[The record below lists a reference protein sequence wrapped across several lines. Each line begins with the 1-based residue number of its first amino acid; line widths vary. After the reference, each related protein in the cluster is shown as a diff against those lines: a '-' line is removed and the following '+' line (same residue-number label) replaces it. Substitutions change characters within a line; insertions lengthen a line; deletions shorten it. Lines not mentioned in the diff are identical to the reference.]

1 MNSDVRDIDTYA
13 VIGAAMEVHRTLGQG
28 FLENVYQEALAIEL
42 TRQNIPFKREVAL
55 PISYKGILLPCAY
68 RVDFLC
74 YDNLLIEL
82 KALASLSSNE
92 EAQVI
97 NYLRASQHNKALLL
111 NFGAYSLQ
119 HKRFVL

>member
-1 MNSDVRDIDTYA
+1 MHTDVRDSDTYA

-68 RVDFLC
+68 RVDYLC

-82 KALASLSSNE
+82 KALASLSNNE

-97 NYLRASQHNKALLL
+97 NYLRASQHKKALLL
-111 NFGAYSLQ
+111 NIGAYSLQ

>member
-1 MNSDVRDIDTYA
+1 MNADVRDSETYA
-13 VIGAAMEVHRTLGQG
+13 VIGAAMDVHRTLGQG
-28 FLENVYQEALAIEL
+28 FLENVYQEALTIEFI
-42 TRQNIPFKREVAL
+42 RQDIPFKREVAL
-55 PISYKGILLPCAY
+55 PISYKGTLLPCAY

-97 NYLRASQHNKALLL
+97 NYLRASQHKKALLL

>member
-1 MNSDVRDIDTYA
+1 MNADVRDSETYA

-28 FLENVYQEALAIEL
+28 FLENVYQESLAIEFV
-42 TRQNIPFKREVAL
+42 RQGIPFKREVAL
-55 PISYKGILLPCAY
+55 PISYKGTPLPCTY

-92 EAQVI
+92 EAQII
-97 NYLRASQHNKALLL
+97 NYLRASQHKKALLL